1 MTVTA
6 SFEFPKHIWLTHDA
20 LDSSYPSGIGRLT
33 FDVVM
38 PTVAGPVGGPPQQP
52 GVTWPAPAPGQEVV
66 RWVTEYASFIPES
79 LRPATGVH
87 RIVVTNV
94 DGAVHEDR
102 QWFTPAAQL
111 AEYINLWFD
120 NVRTWV
126 EVVTGQDLDPNHIV
140 YDAEAVGRGLTFLDP
155 DSDGA
160 LGLRITTPR
169 VRPLRAEEWARILA
183 WVRDGEA
190 PPLEEILSRDAR
202 AAQRRDENRR
212 AIVDVATA
220 IEIVLGRHVRGLA
233 EQLPD
238 KQQKRITERTA
249 LGDYIDI
256 AEKAGLRLALSCD
269 DLRWINNMRNDAVH
283 RGAESNNWDAGIAV
297 QRMLYFLGAHGA
309 FRRSEK
315 REVDGSEWIV
325 AEADGASWEDSGDAP
340 ASGRPERGER
350 DSE

>member
-6 SFEFPKHIWLTHDA
+6 SFEFPKHIWLMHEA

-38 PTVAGPVGGPPQQP
+38 PTVAGPVGGPPKHP
-52 GVTWPAPAPGQEVV
+52 GVSWPPLDSGQEVL

-94 DGAVHEDR
+94 EGPVHEDR

-111 AEYINLWFD
+111 AEYINRWFD

-140 YDAEAVGRGLTFLDP
+140 YDAETVGRGLTFLDP
-155 DSDGA
+155 DSEGA

-169 VRPLRAEEWARILA
+169 VRPLRAEEWARILVL
-183 WVRDGEA
+183 VRAGEA

-220 IEIVLGRHVRGLA
+220 IEIVLGHHVRGLA

-238 KQQKRITERTA
+238 NQRKRITERTA

-256 AEKAGLRLALSCD
+256 AEKAGLKLAVLFD
-269 DLRWINNMRNDAVH
+269 DLRWINGMRNDAVH
-283 RGAESNNWDAGIAV
+283 RGAETNNWDAGIAV
-297 QRMLYFLGAHGA
+297 QRMIDFLGAHGP
-309 FRRSEK
+309 FRRSDD

-325 AEADGASWEDSGDAP
+325 AVPDGVRRDDSGDTPAP
-340 ASGRPERGER
+340 DRPERGAR